1 AAGRGRAR
9 DLDRHRRVRGRLR
22 GPGHAR
28 PGRQRAGRAA
38 RADPCRAEGRLD
50 PGDRQPRRDRR
61 RADPQRQCRLRR
73 ERAGRRTAAVQDRV
87 PHRHRRPARRRRPG
101 HRLDQP
107 VQRVRHADGPAL
119 GRRRHAPEACAGE
132 AAARR
137 PAAVL
142 VGLDHPAG
150 GTGPRTVHPQGLG
163 HPGPARRARAAG
175 VALGRARP
183 AAVARAGRV
192 RIRPC
197 AGTRLLRAHGAA
209 PGLRQRALPHRD
221 PAHPGRGRHLPR
233 QVRGAGR
240 GPRRGPGPRCLAGDA
255 RADPEAVL
263 ALAPRQSGQPVLF
276 RRMRRLP
283 EAAALESLLVWLP
296 GPGGDRRLRRT
307 LPGAAADPAR
317 CGTDPARTAGGGM
330 SAVTDE
336 AWTRVPRLAGTHV
349 ALEPLQPAHAEGLR
363 VAAAD
368 GELWNL
374 WWTGVP
380 APDEVEGWL
389 ASALEKQAA
398 GEQLAFTVRA
408 ADGRIVGS
416 TRYYEL
422 LPQTPRLCIGYTW
435 YARSVQRTG
444 LNTEAKLLLLAHA
457 FEAMGCA
464 SVGFHTSTHNH
475 ASRAAI

>member
-1 AAGRGRAR
+1 
-9 DLDRHRRVRGRLR
+9 
-22 GPGHAR
+22 
-28 PGRQRAGRAA
+28 
-38 RADPCRAEGRLD
+38 
-50 PGDRQPRRDRR
+50 
-61 RADPQRQCRLRR
+61 
-73 ERAGRRTAAVQDRV
+73 
-87 PHRHRRPARRRRPG
+87 
-101 HRLDQP
+101 
-107 VQRVRHADGPAL
+107 
-119 GRRRHAPEACAGE
+119 
-132 AAARR
+132 
-137 PAAVL
+137 
-142 VGLDHPAG
+142 
-150 GTGPRTVHPQGLG
+150 
-163 HPGPARRARAAG
+163 
-175 VALGRARP
+175 
-183 AAVARAGRV
+183 
-192 RIRPC
+192 
-197 AGTRLLRAHGAA
+197 
-209 PGLRQRALPHRD
+209 
-221 PAHPGRGRHLPR
+221 
-233 QVRGAGR
+233 
-240 GPRRGPGPRCLAGDA
+240 
-255 RADPEAVL
+255 
-263 ALAPRQSGQPVLF
+263 
-276 RRMRRLP
+276 
-283 EAAALESLLVWLP
+283 
-296 GPGGDRRLRRT
+296 
-307 LPGAAADPAR
+307 
-317 CGTDPARTAGGGM
+317 M

-363 VAAAD
+363 AAAAD

-475 ASRAAI
+475 ASRAAIARLGAIEEGILRQHLRHRDGSLRDTVCFSILDREWPAVKSGLLAKLEAHAHG